1 VLKLPNGLDLHVQG
15 HISGDDAERQQLSA
29 QAILN
34 RFVRQPG
41 VILGDEVGMGKT
53 FVALAVAVAHIA
65 RDPSRPVVVMAP
77 QNVVSKWVRDSEA
90 FRALCLR
97 DEVLRRKFR
106 IAPAETGVQL
116 LKLLDDSEDDRA
128 NLIVMAH
135 GGLHR
140 KLADKWVKLA
150 VLQAAIR
157 GRHGV
162 AELRERLARFGPML
176 LSISWREGSHFE
188 MFRKLLH
195 CSPVNWKQVLTEFGM
210 PPEDDDDPV
219 PSVLLHALEGMDL
232 SAIFEKVVDHLP
244 VRGSKH
250 FKDRIQAA
258 RKELENQD
266 TGLPFIWRTALASMK
281 VSMPLLILDEAH
293 RVRNAGTQLAALLAE
308 QKEDLNRAKGQ
319 LAGRFERMLFLT
331 ATPFQLGHGELL
343 NVLNRF
349 ESVAWDTDH
358 PPAISRSAFK
368 GELDALGVALNQMQ
382 LTTDRLERSWKKL
395 LAADL
400 EAAPEHGSTWWALAL
415 DSGETAAAGVQN
427 QRLRAV
433 MLTYCEAHKAIRKA
447 ECLLKPWV
455 LRASRS
461 PTLHGRFSNVARRQR
476 LEGGMVMH
484 EFAPDD
490 SGAGGLRVNGSSAL
504 PFLLAA
510 RLATIDGAKR
520 IFGDGIASSYQALLD
535 THRDDLGPDEPE
547 GEAETAAAPPPSG
560 GADWYLRMLRQ
571 AAESSGELGYRAHP
585 KMLATVDLTMHLWR
599 KGEKVL
605 IFCHYRRTGRAL
617 RQYLSEAMLRNVEE
631 VACEK
636 LRVQAEALPAA
647 LQRITGRFDAGQAG
661 ARKTAEALIRQS
673 IGEYPHLT
681 AAGLEDQITEVV
693 LRFVRTP
700 TFLVRFGGLDNT
712 DTDEGTWVQH
722 LFAQV
727 DGSGTCLHDLLRQ
740 FLDFLNRRS
749 TDADRAR
756 YLDALDKIQTG
767 AHAGPDVENSFAD
780 EEEDKVVRSKLAANV
795 RWAYGETA
803 REIRERIMLTF
814 NTPFY
819 PEILIT
825 SSVMSEGVDLHLN
838 CRHVIH
844 HDLDWNPSSL
854 EQRTGRID
862 RIGSRAEQVGHS
874 IKVYLP
880 YVEGCQDEKLFRV
893 VMDRERWFGVVMGA
907 QQAMDRV
914 LRANTWELEKLA
926 EQPLVPEALAS
937 SLQLRLSVE
946 QPENADCVRAQAL
959 GTGLERPSPSQ
970 VLGLG

>member
-1 VLKLPNGLDLHVQG
+1 MLKLPAGLDLHVQG
-15 HISGDDAERQQLSA
+15 HISADDAARQHRSA
-29 QAILN
+29 QAVLN
-34 RFVRQPG
+34 LFARQPG

-53 FVALAVAVAHIA
+53 FVALAVAAAHVA
-65 RDPSRPVVVMAP
+65 RDPTRPVVVMAP
-77 QNVVSKWVRDSEA
+77 QNVVSKWVRDSET
-90 FRALCLR
+90 FRTLCLR
-97 DEVLRRKFR
+97 DEELQRKFR
-106 IAPAETGVQL
+106 IAAAETGIQL
-116 LKLLDDSEDDRA
+116 LKLLDDPEQSRA
-128 NLIVMAH
+128 NLIVLAH
-135 GGLHR
+135 GALHR

-176 LSISWREGSHFE
+176 FSISWSEGSHSE
-188 MFRKLLH
+188 MFHKLLR
-195 CSPVNWKQVLTEFGM
+195 CPPADWKEVLTEFGM
-210 PPEDDDDPV
+210 PPDDDDDPV
-219 PSVLLHALEGMDL
+219 PSVLLHALAKMDL
-232 SAIFEKVVDHLP
+232 SGIYDKVVAHLP
-244 VRGSKH
+244 HRKSDSLR
-250 FKDRIQAA
+250 DRIQTA
-258 RKELENQD
+258 RKELESHD
-266 TGLPFIWRTALASMK
+266 TGLPYIWRTALASMNIR
-281 VSMPLLILDEAH
+281 MPLLILDEAH
-293 RVRNAGTQLAALLAE
+293 RVRNSGTQLAALLAE
-308 QKEDLNRAKGQ
+308 QKEDLNQAKGQ

-349 ESVAWDTDH
+349 ESIAWDAAA
-358 PPAISRSAFK
+358 PPAISRLAFAD
-368 GELDALGVALNQMQ
+368 ELNALGVALNQMQ

-395 LAADL
+395 LATDL
-400 EAAPEHGSTWWALAL
+400 QDAPAYGDNWWTLALEGGEAALAHV
-415 DSGETAAAGVQN
+415 SNV
-427 QRLRAV
+427 RLHAV
-433 MLTYCEAHKAIRKA
+433 MHAYREAHKAIREA
-447 ECLLKPWV
+447 ERLLKPWV
-455 LRASRS
+455 LRASRL
-461 PTLHGRFSNVARRQR
+461 PTLPGRFSAVARRQR

-484 EFAPDD
+484 EVTPESAKP
-490 SGAGGLRVNGSSAL
+490 GGLRVDGSSAL

-510 RLATIDGAKR
+510 RLSTIEGAKR
-520 IFGDGIASSYQALLD
+520 VFGDGIASSYQALLD
-535 THRDDLGPDEPE
+535 THRDDVEPAEPE
-547 GEAETAAAPPPSG
+547 DGGQSGVSTPASG
-560 GADWYLRMLRQ
+560 GAVWYLKMLRQ
-571 AAESSGELGYRAHP
+571 AAETSGELGYRAHP
-585 KMLATVDLTMHLWR
+585 KLQATVDLAMHLWR

-636 LRVQAEALPAA
+636 LRVDAAALPAA
-647 LQRITGRFDAGQAG
+647 LQRITGRLDAGQAG
-661 ARKTAEALIRQS
+661 ARKTAEAFIQEA
-673 IGEYPHLT
+673 ITGYPNLKT
-681 AAGLEDQITEVV
+681 AGLELQISEVV
-693 LRFVRTP
+693 LRFLRTP

-712 DTDEGTWVQH
+712 DADEETWVRH

-756 YLDALDKIQTG
+756 YLEALDKIQTG
-767 AHAGPDVENSFAD
+767 THAGPEVENSFAD

-862 RIGSRAEQVGHS
+862 RIGSRAEQVGHP

-907 QQAMDRV
+907 QQAMDRL
-914 LRANTWELEKLA
+914 LRANSWELEKLA
-926 EQPLVPEALAS
+926 EQPEVPATLAN
-937 SLQLRLSVE
+937 SLQLRLSVD
-946 QPENADCVRAQAL
+946 QPFSE
-959 GTGLERPSPSQ
+959 
-970 VLGLG
+970 